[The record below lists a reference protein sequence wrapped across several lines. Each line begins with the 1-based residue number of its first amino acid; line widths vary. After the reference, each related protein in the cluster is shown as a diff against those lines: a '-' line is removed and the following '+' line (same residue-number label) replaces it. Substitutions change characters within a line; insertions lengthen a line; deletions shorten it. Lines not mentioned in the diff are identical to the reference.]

1 MLIMVLTAR
10 AIISFIELIIIKVLI
25 EKNKYEELDKYIS
38 IILLII
44 IGSSILNYKDNI
56 LMYIVPIIMILF
68 LRQVILYNRKVK
80 NFFEKDPILLVKN
93 SKIVYKN
100 LLNSNY
106 NLEKLLNELKERKI
120 YDLKEIK
127 YVFLSDNKLFI
138 VNYENNIKEN
148 NEIIIMDTKIDKENL
163 RKLGLSEK
171 YIRNILLKENI
182 NIDDIVF
189 GVYKNKKIYIIRNN
203 LLK

>member
-25 EKNKYEELDKYIS
+25 EKNKYEELDQYIS

-106 NLEKLLNELKERKI
+106 NLEKLLNELKKRKI

-171 YIRNILLKENI
+171 YIKNILLKENI

>member
-1 MLIMVLTAR
+1 
-10 AIISFIELIIIKVLI
+10 
-25 EKNKYEELDKYIS
+25 
-38 IILLII
+38 
-44 IGSSILNYKDNI
+44 
-56 LMYIVPIIMILF
+56 MYIVPIIMILF

-127 YVFLSDNKLFI
+127 YVFLSNNKLFI

-148 NEIIIMDTKIDKENL
+148 NEIIILDKKIDKENL
-163 RKLGLSEK
+163 RKIGLSEK
-171 YIRNILLKENI
+171 YIKNILLKENI

>member
-106 NLEKLLNELKERKI
+106 NLEKLLNELKKRKI

-171 YIRNILLKENI
+171 YIKNILLKENI

>member
-127 YVFLSDNKLFI
+127 YVFLSNNKLFI

-148 NEIIIMDTKIDKENL
+148 NEIIILDKKIDKENL
-163 RKLGLSEK
+163 RKIGLSEK
-171 YIRNILLKENI
+171 YIKNILLKENI

>member
-106 NLEKLLNELKERKI
+106 NLEKLLNELKKRKI

>member
-93 SKIVYKN
+93 RKIVYKN

-106 NLEKLLNELKERKI
+106 KLEKLLNELKKRKI

-171 YIRNILLKENI
+171 YIKNILLKENI